1 MRIQMV
7 NAHDTKAK
15 RIAREQKILDENKIV
30 DEQKIANAQNAINAQ
45 KDVETHFKKTVQ
57 LNCPN
62 HILSEFRIIMAES
75 KLPGTEF
82 INPHTKKT
90 EKFPSD
96 PNEFTAMHLQI
107 IARNESKNTTGVMNT
122 HLYKDEQGQEQ
133 LTSDQI
139 ARVRCLVKGT
149 TIAGVT
155 LATAQGGYPVG
166 QSTREVFKEP
176 QKMIVVDQSGLQWQ
190 GDLRNTGGMFFYPD
204 DTKDVPP
211 PKGCA
216 SWQEYASF
224 QKDMF
229 KAMYGKDRP
238 QVPSD
243 NTMDVTWEG
252 VQGRLD
258 LNAVALAIENEFLQ
272 ALDAVVSQ
280 GNKDLNVNEKINFKF
295 LKAGMGFF
303 SKGLTDCDPNKLEIA
318 RLEGIERA
326 LQRIANLPKEE
337 QEIALG
343 KIKSLELPY
352 SAVPPETDAIIERI
366 EHLAQKLGLAW
377 QGAANEDVFLPREG
391 YVNATTNCGD
401 PHAMIGNEGDYGSVD
416 AAIST
421 NANVS
426 HLNPVVNEGIQLRA
440 SPSIVNDNTISD
452 KDAALNEIRMATV
465 KYITWMNEN
474 TQGIRGL
481 TRFTHMF
488 HGNSGLD
495 RAQNILNMIDEG
507 NTKNIDKALT
517 EAFAA
522 SGNSQHS
529 YSRFLMQHLSPE
541 NKVLDNGTTDT
552 KFAQTKD
559 TYNISE
565 KFKDFKAQ
573 ATQLKNEHIE
583 KHKEKEVINTSEGP
597 TMSSPRG

>member
-7 NAHDTKAK
+7 DAYEAKKK
-15 RIAREQKILDENKIV
+15 RIDREQKILDEKKVV
-30 DEQKIANAQNAINAQ
+30 DEEKIANAQNATNAQ
-45 KDVETHFKKTVQ
+45 KEVETNFKKTVQ
-57 LNCPN
+57 LNCPD
-62 HILSEFRIIMAES
+62 HILWEFREIMAAS
-75 KLPGTEF
+75 KLPGTAF

-96 PNEFTAMHLQI
+96 PNEFTAIHLQI
-107 IARNESKNTTGVMNT
+107 IARNESQNTTGVMKT
-122 HLYKDEQGQEQ
+122 YLYQDEQGQEQ

-139 ARVRCLVKGT
+139 ARVRCLVKAT

-155 LATAQGGYPVG
+155 LATAQGGYPAGV
-166 QSTREVFKEP
+166 STREVFKEP
-176 QKMIVVDQSGLQWQ
+176 QKIIVVDQSGLQWQ

-204 DTKDVPP
+204 DTKDAPL

-216 SWQEYASF
+216 SWKEYASF

-238 QVPSD
+238 QVPSN
-243 NTMDVTWEG
+243 NTMDVTWGG
-252 VQGRLD
+252 VKGCLD
-258 LNAVALAIENEFLQ
+258 LNEVALAIENEFLQ
-272 ALDAVVSQ
+272 SLDAVVIQ
-280 GNKDLNVNEKINFKF
+280 GNKDLNVDEKINFKF

-303 SKGLTDCDPNKLEIA
+303 SKGLTDCNITNLEVA

-337 QEIALG
+337 QETALG

-352 SAVPPETDAIIERI
+352 SAAPPETDAIIERI
-366 EHLAQKLGLAW
+366 EQLAQKLGLAW
-377 QGAANEDVFLPREG
+377 QGADKEDFFLPREG

-401 PHAMIGNEGDYGSVD
+401 PHAMIGNEGNYGSVD

-421 NANVS
+421 NSNVS
-426 HLNPVVNEGIQLRA
+426 HFNPVVNEGIQLRA

-474 TQGIRGL
+474 AQGIRL
-481 TRFTHMF
+481 THLF
-488 HGNSGLD
+488 HGNNGLE

-507 NTKNIDKALT
+507 NTKNIDKALAD
-517 EAFAA
+517 AFAA

-529 YSRFLMQHLSPE
+529 YSRYLVQHLSPE

-552 KFAQTKD
+552 EFAQTKD
-559 TYNISE
+559 TYNVNE
-565 KFKDFKAQ
+565 KFKAFKAQ
-573 ATQLKNEHIE
+573 ANQLKNEHIE
-583 KHKEKEVINTSEGP
+583 KHKEKEVINTSEIP
-597 TMSSPRG
+597 TMSSPRSS